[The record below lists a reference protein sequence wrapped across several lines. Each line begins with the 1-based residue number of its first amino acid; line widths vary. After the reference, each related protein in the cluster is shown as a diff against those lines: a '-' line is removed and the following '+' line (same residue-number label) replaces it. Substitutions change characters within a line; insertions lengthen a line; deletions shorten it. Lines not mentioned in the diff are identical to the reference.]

1 MTKESEIELPKIFKQ
16 AQDKNSKLYTEEEF
30 TLENC
35 TLNETKDKVIIN
47 DGVEEA
53 TVTIN
58 GGELSREDDHTKSKL
73 YIKVD
78 KIPPVLRITY
88 DNTNLTNKP
97 VTATITANEEI
108 QEVEGWTL
116 GEDKK
121 TLTKEYT
128 QNINETVTVKDI
140 AGNEAQID
148 VKISNIDL
156 EAPKLEIKY
165 NTTNPTKENVIAT
178 IESDEEIQ
186 EVEGWTLGEDRRT
199 LTKEYGEN
207 IEETVTVKDIAGNE
221 TKISVNI
228 GNIDREKPKV
238 EVSYSTKEETQGPV
252 TVTIKAN
259 EEIEEVEGWELS
271 KDRKT
276 LTKEYSENTNE
287 EITVRDLA
295 GNEEKAVV
303 SIGNINIRELKL
315 NIKYSTTKKT
325 NENVIV
331 TIEANEE
338 IKEVKGWQ
346 LGENRKTLTKTYTEN
361 TKETVE
367 IEDMLGY
374 KTKKEI
380 EITNI
385 DRIKPK
391 VSVKYSTTAMTN
403 KNIIVTLTA
412 DEEIQVTEGWQLGKD
427 GKTLTKTYAKNI
439 EEEVIV
445 KDIAGNEE
453 KVRVQIRNIDLKA
466 PEVQISYST
475 TTKTN
480 TPVTVTIKT
489 DEEIEEVEGWEL
501 SEDRKTL
508 TKVYSANGEET
519 ITITDLVGNSREVKV
534 NVSNIVKNEQNT
546 GNNNNNTS
554 GIVNNG
560 VADKEL
566 PKAGGNIILITIIGI
581 IILIAIILKTK
592 LKKYKDVK

>member
-47 DGVEEA
+47 DGAEEA

-78 KIPPVLRITY
+78 KIPPELKIAY

-97 VTATITANEEI
+97 VTAMITANEEI

-165 NTTNPTKENVIAT
+165 NTTNPTKENVIAI

-221 TKISVNI
+221 TKINVNI
-228 GNIDREKPKV
+228 GNIDRENPKV

-259 EEIEEVEGWELS
+259 EEIEEVEGWNLS
-271 KDRKT
+271 EDRKT

-287 EITVRDLA
+287 EITIRDLA

-338 IKEVKGWQ
+338 IKEVEGWQ
-346 LGENRKTLTKTYTEN
+346 LGEDRKTLTKTYTEN

-367 IEDMLGY
+367 VEDILGN

-412 DEEIQVTEGWQLGKD
+412 DEEIQVTEGWQLGED

-480 TPVTVTIKT
+480 NPVTVTIKT
-489 DEEIEEVEGWEL
+489 DEEIQEVEGWEL

-519 ITITDLVGNSREVKV
+519 ITITDLVGNSREVRV

-546 GNNNNNTS
+546 GNNNNTS

-566 PKAGGNIILITIIGI
+566 PKAGENIILITIIGI
-581 IILIAIILKTK
+581 IILIAIILKIK